1 MKARSFHRL
10 FPPADSSMASE
21 LVDTAQAILTASDTV
36 ISTRYRDEDRAW
48 RKEDLEWRM
57 VEREFMCA
65 CY

>member
-1 MKARSFHRL
+1 
-10 FPPADSSMASE
+10 MASE